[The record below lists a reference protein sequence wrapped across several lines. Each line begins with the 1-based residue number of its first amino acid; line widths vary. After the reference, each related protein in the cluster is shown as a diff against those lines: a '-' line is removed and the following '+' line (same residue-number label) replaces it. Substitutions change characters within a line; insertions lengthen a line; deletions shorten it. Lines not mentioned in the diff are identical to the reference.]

1 MRLSVSNIDVNRAK
15 RDAQAVD
22 EETRLKR
29 QMKKIESNVS
39 VLKEM
44 ILLKILSDLTCQHF
58 RFTDRSLPKFVFT

>member
-1 MRLSVSNIDVNRAK
+1 MKLSVSNVNRAK
-15 RDAQAVD
+15 NDAQILD